1 MKGFKIHYRNKRI
14 RAAVPDGDITINLF
28 NNNGNSRLNIG
39 AIDYAENRRIEW
51 QVFSLIE
58 IGDILEIKVSEI
70 YTPSTPAKIVKD
82 RKIERPKNR
91 LEIFREL
98 ENKLKQ
104 KGLL

>member
-1 MKGFKIHYRNKRI
+1 MKGFEIQYRQEITK
-14 RAAVPDGDITINLF
+14 AAVPDGAITLNLF
-28 NNNGNSRLNIG
+28 SNNGNSRLYIG

-51 QVFSLIE
+51 HDFSLME
-58 IGDILEIKVSEI
+58 IGDIFEIKVSEI
-70 YTPSTPAKIVKD
+70 DTPSTPAKIVGD
-82 RKIERPKNR
+82 RKIERTKNK